1 MFHRLSGSAQSAASR
16 VLIYRLTPSLRR
28 SFVTKKA
35 KKKKAKKKQQKA
47 TAASTEIICTLKE
60 LGRTVDGGRRSL
72 FENVSL
78 SFFKGAKIGV
88 LGSNG
93 SGKSTLIKAIAG
105 VDDSYSGSVYI
116 PDGVRVGYL
125 PQEPQLDP
133 TKTVEGNLLESLGE
147 KTSVLEELDRVGDW
161 IAEGSGPAG
170 ESIEELIEEQASLF
184 EIADRLAAW
193 DMHRQ
198 IELTT
203 QALRC
208 PPLDSPVGTL
218 SGGEKRRVAL
228 SQLLLSEPDIMLL
241 DEPTN
246 HLDAQ
251 SVAWLEQFLGSYKG
265 TVIAVTHDRYFLDN
279 IAGWMVEVDRGKVYT
294 YQGNYS
300 AWLRQKQNRLD
311 GEHKKDA
318 ARSKQL
324 ARELEWIN
332 SNRSSKNK
340 ARVNAYEELLSES
353 GGGGDSSAGGAIVI
367 PAGPRLGNSVIKAT
381 NLKLS
386 FDGRT
391 LFENLSFELHR
402 STIVGVVGANGA
414 GKSTLFRLLTGQ
426 LVSETGTLSI
436 GDTVKLGY
444 VDQSREGLDPNR
456 TVYEEIADGVDI
468 VHYGEGRTISTR
480 AFAAQFNFKGSLQE
494 KRVGQCSGG
503 ERNRVH
509 IAKMVKG
516 GHNVLL
522 LDEPTNDLDVDTL
535 RSLEEAL
542 PNFDGCAVVISHD
555 RYFLDRICTDIIAF
569 EGDGHV
575 EVYPGNWSE
584 YEAAFERRT
593 EIAKKSKEIALNWN

>member
-1 MFHRLSGSAQSAASR
+1 MFHRLTASAQSAPSR

-35 KKKKAKKKQQKA
+35 KKKKKQKKQKA
-47 TAASTEIICTLKE
+47 ASGSTEIICTLKE
-60 LGRTVDGGRRSL
+60 LARTVDGGRRSL

-133 TKTVEGNLLESLGE
+133 NKTVEGNLLESLGD
-147 KTSVLEELDRVGDW
+147 KTAVLEELDRVGAW
-161 IAEGSGPAG
+161 IADGSGPAG

-184 EIADRLAAW
+184 EIADRLEAW

-198 IELTT
+198 IEVTT

-208 PPLDSPVGTL
+208 PPLDSPVDTL

-228 SQLLLSEPDIMLL
+228 SQLLLSEPDLMLL

-300 AWLRQKQNRLD
+300 AWLQKKQKRLD

-353 GGGGDSSAGGAIVI
+353 GSGGDSSAGGAIVI

-381 NLKLS
+381 DLKLS

-402 STIVGVVGANGA
+402 STIVGVVGPNGA

-426 LVSETGTLSI
+426 LMSETGSISI

-468 VHYGEGRTISTR
+468 VQYGEGRTISTR

-569 EGDGHV
+569 EGDGRV

-584 YEAAFERRT
+584 YEAALQRRSI
-593 EIAKKSKEIALNWN
+593 IAKKGNF

>member
-569 EGDGHV
+569 EGDGRV

-593 EIAKKSKEIALNWN
+593 ETAKKSKEIALNWN

>member
-161 IAEGSGPAG
+161 ISEGSGPAG

-569 EGDGHV
+569 EGDGRV

-593 EIAKKSKEIALNWN
+593 ETAKKSKEIASNWN

>member
-569 EGDGHV
+569 EGDGRV

-593 EIAKKSKEIALNWN
+593 ETAKKSKEIASNWN